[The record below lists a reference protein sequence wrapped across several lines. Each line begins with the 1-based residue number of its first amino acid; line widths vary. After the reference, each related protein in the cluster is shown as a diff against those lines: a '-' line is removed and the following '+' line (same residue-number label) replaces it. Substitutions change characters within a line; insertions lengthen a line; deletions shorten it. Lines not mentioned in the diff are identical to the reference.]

1 MKKLIL
7 YFCTILFI
15 TSSAYSMSCTFQM
28 PKGLKTYTFSYQ
40 NDSVYLNGMPY
51 KVGQTIGPDAQNTT
65 IKTSKIGRNIYEV
78 ATVCSDLCF
87 CLTANG
93 SSSVFIERQ
102 YSLIFAFADVI
113 VKRGHLPILIC

>member
-15 TSSAYSMSCTFQM
+15 TSSAHSMSCTFQM

-78 ATVCSDLCF
+78 DISITLNGQPYVSTKF
-87 CLTANG
+87 QPNFGNKTAKT
-93 SSSVFIERQ
+93 
-102 YSLIFAFADVI
+102 LIKMGAMQPMMFET
-113 VKRGHLPILIC
+113 RCR